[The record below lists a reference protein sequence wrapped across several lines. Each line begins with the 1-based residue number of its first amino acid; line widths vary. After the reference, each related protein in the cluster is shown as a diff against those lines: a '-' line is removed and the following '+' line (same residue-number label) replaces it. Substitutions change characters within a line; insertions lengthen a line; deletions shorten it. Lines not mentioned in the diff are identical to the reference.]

1 MRDTVVLITGP
12 TATGKSRLAMEL
24 AGAFNGEII
33 NGDSMQVYRGMD
45 IGTAKPS
52 IASRA
57 GIPHHLYDI
66 CDVSQRFSAGDY
78 VTLAV
83 PVIRDILGRD
93 RLPIVV
99 GGTGLYLRALLNG
112 FFDEPRLDMTVEDSL
127 NRTVERA
134 GLQYLYLM
142 LQRVDPEFASGIS
155 ANDRQRIIRGLTVY
169 FSCGKSLSSLWG
181 CVERPLPD
189 VRFVLIGLRADRAA
203 LYRAIEDRVDQMMAA
218 GLLDEVKRLY
228 RKAGSSHYH
237 AFKAIG
243 YRELMDV
250 IDGRD
255 SLEEAVGKIKQNT
268 RRFAKRQLTW
278 FRDEPIHWFDVD
290 LDGGQ
295 IPVEE
300 ISNFI
305 TMKLNDQNK
314 EQTDG
319 NEADPDQYSG

>member
-1 MRDTVVLITGP
+1 
-12 TATGKSRLAMEL
+12 MEL
-24 AGAFNGEII
+24 AGRFRGEII

-52 IASRA
+52 IAARA
-57 GIPHHLYDI
+57 GVPHHLYDI
-66 CDVSQRFSAGDY
+66 CDVSERFSAGDY

-83 PVIRDILGRD
+83 AAIRDVLD
-93 RLPIVV
+93 RNQLPIVV

-127 NRTVERA
+127 NCSIDRA
-134 GLQYLYLM
+134 GTRYLYRM
-142 LQRVDPEFASGIS
+142 LERVDPDFASGVS
-155 ANDRQRIIRGLTVY
+155 PNDRQRIVRGLTVY
-169 FSCGKSLSSLWG
+169 FSCGQSLSSLWG
-181 CVERPLPD
+181 DVEKPLPD
-189 VRFVLIGLRADRAA
+189 VRFVIIGLRAGRDA
-203 LYRAIEDRVDQMMAA
+203 LYRAIEKRVDRMMAA
-218 GLLDEVKRLY
+218 GLQDEVKRLY
-228 RKAGSSHYH
+228 RKAGSADYH

-243 YRELMDV
+243 YREL
-250 IDGRD
+250 IGALEGAY
-255 SLEEAVGKIKQNT
+255 SLEAAVDAIKQNT

-278 FRDEPIHWFDVD
+278 FRNEPIQWFDVN
-290 LDGGQ
+290 LEEGQ

-319 NEADPDQYSG
+319 NEADSD